1 MGNAAGGLEQVDGPE
16 AKGSTGGSNAAPSTP
31 KKKCAPAK
39 LPMPPEEELEERFSV
54 VLVSSLYTDMLT
66 LYINTAKVANLDTS
80 CSDKTNSHV
89 WNYNSIRFSVFAFCK
104 YKY

>member
-1 MGNAAGGLEQVDGPE
+1 MGNAAGGLEEVDGPE
-16 AKGSTGGSNAAPSTP
+16 VKGSTGGSTVAPSPP

-80 CSDKTNSHV
+80 CSDKNNSRV
-89 WNYNSIRFSVFAFCK
+89 RNYNSIRFSVFAF
-104 YKY
+104 